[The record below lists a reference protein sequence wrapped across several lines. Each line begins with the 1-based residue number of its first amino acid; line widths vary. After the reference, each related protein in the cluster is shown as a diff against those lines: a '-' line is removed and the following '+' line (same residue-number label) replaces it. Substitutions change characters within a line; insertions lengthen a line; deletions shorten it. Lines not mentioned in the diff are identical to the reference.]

1 MEIKRRRS
9 LEWHFWTTPQRGDRR
24 KFICFKLLIH
34 LFSTE
39 KLPSWSLEL
48 GLFTVKVDC
57 RYEPDLIELQ
67 RIWILI
73 QEVLIT
79 VDELRKRAGNFKA
92 SNFNNYKLRN
102 AVRKILL
109 LDNWCEECCNM
120 YCINA
125 IVSQGGGG
133 ALLYSSPPSLNPSST
148 CEIANNASLSCD
160 QPILKLWNNN
170 SKFADNA
177 AHDREPLQLGNLLW
191 NAIGR
196 EGNFSTLHLAGVNLA
211 NEMSLIDPDLMAQS
225 LNKITSVTLFDS
237 SVSVNQVWQSL

>member
-1 MEIKRRRS
+1 MRRL
-9 LEWHFWTTPQRGDRR
+9 LEWQFWMTLQRGNREKKND
-24 KFICFKLLIH
+24 LLIH

-109 LDNWCEECCNM
+109 LDDWFILFHSNVLL
-120 YCINA
+120 
-125 IVSQGGGG
+125 IVKVRGGGRL
-133 ALLYSSPPSLNPSST
+133 LLYSSPPLP
-148 CEIANNASLSCD
+148 
-160 QPILKLWNNN
+160 QPILLMWNNSSFN
-170 SKFADNA
+170 EVSYNCCWRECSA
-177 AHDREPLQLGNLLW
+177 AAE
-191 NAIGR
+191 
-196 EGNFSTLHLAGVNLA
+196 V
-211 NEMSLIDPDLMAQS
+211 
-225 LNKITSVTLFDS
+225 
-237 SVSVNQVWQSL
+237 